1 MRLSPCVRHADRAGT
16 SLDEVYKQVYLV
28 GCSQR
33 HMSFIVLS
41 YAPWHCANHSLSWSQ
56 ERLCLSINHSRS
68 AVMWSS
74 AVAVKA
80 RIQHMNRTEY
90 WPEFVD
96 PVTLRWLGSR
106 VVSVLGSG
114 AEGPGFKSQSRRCR
128 VTVSCKMFTPIVPL
142 FTKQRN
148 W

>member
-1 MRLSPCVRHADRAGT
+1 MRLSPCVRHAERAGT
-16 SLDEVYKQVYLV
+16 SLEEVFKQVLGRLLTKTYV
-28 GCSQR
+28 IHCP
-33 HMSFIVLS
+33 IS
-41 YAPWHCANHSLSWSQ
+41 YAPWHCANHSLDWSQ
-56 ERLCLSINHSRS
+56 ERLCLSINHSRPT
-68 AVMWSS
+68 VMWSS